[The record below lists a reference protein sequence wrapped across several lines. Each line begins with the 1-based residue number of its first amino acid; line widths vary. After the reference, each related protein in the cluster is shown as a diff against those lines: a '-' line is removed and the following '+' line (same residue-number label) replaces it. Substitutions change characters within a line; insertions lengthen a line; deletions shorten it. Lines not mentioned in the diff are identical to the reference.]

1 MHCPTSLHW
10 QPVKRLLHYLKQTA
24 SWSSTQMLWFNTLQT
39 FSGADWAGCHDDR
52 CLTGD
57 FVFFL
62 VIILFPG
69 IVKKQK
75 TVARSNIE
83 LSTRL
88 LRMQLLKLIGYVLFY
103 MRLVPLYLG
112 LQFYGVITLVQLIYL
127 PILSSI
133 LVQSTMRLIFILLG
147 IWLLMANSSFIFCLV
162 KIN

>member
-1 MHCPTSLHW
+1 M
-10 QPVKRLLHYLKQTA
+10 
-24 SWSSTQMLWFNTLQT
+24 
-39 FSGADWAGCHDDR
+39 
-52 CLTGD
+52 
-57 FVFFL
+57 FFL
-62 VIILFPG
+62 VIFLFPG

-112 LQFYGVITLVQLIYL
+112 LQFYGVITLAQLIYL